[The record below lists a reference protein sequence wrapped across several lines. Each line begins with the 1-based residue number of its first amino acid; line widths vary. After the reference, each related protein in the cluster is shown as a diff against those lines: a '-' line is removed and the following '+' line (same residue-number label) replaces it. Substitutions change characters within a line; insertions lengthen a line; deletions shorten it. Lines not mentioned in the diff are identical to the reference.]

1 MLIIP
6 YGFDPNYVR
15 PKNLKEFCQD
25 TIRKDRVDF
34 MTSERS
40 STVELVFQAMGVVN
54 KYRGQTQTQ
63 VYEKLSE
70 MAKLVN

>member
-6 YGFDPNYVR
+6 YGFDPGYVR

-34 MTSERS
+34 KVVERS
-40 STVELVFQAMGVVN
+40 STVELVFQAMGVVD
-54 KYRGQTQTQ
+54 KYRGQTQEQ
-63 VYEKLSE
+63 IYRKLSE